1 MSQFVYY
8 ARIINARAMRVY
20 LVNRNSLLLGN
31 FFVGGR
37 IEELSFKQTIK
48 QLNNYYN
55 TIMHLR
61 EDQRKSDYK

>member
-1 MSQFVYY
+1 
-8 ARIINARAMRVY
+8 MRVY
-20 LVNRNSLLLGN
+20 LVNRNSLYILSFFLLLGN